1 MPHMQQL
8 QYYTNVVTTG
18 PTCEAELMLPVDELM
33 LPVVAVVGMA
43 GDDEDAK

>member
-1 MPHMQQL
+1 MPHMKQL
-8 QYYTNVVTTG
+8 QYYNNVVTTG
-18 PTCEAELMLPVDELM
+18 PTCEAELM